1 MGLESSLPALLRMAA
16 ESALAD
22 MCRHLFAAMQTFEQ
36 DIRMGLKELMKL
48 LFSIVYILFIIFSIF
63 SRFLVALCNPHD
75 CTNTTQMIQMG
86 LHLLTVSFE
95 TGNEFLRESDSLL
108 LLLKDDL
115 PHTLLQLLDTQK
127 LQIFTAANRVC
138 FLLFDVLRP
147 HMKYAKK

>member
-1 MGLESSLPALLRMAA
+1 
-16 ESALAD
+16 
-22 MCRHLFAAMQTFEQ
+22 
-36 DIRMGLKELMKL
+36 
-48 LFSIVYILFIIFSIF
+48 
-63 SRFLVALCNPHD
+63 
-75 CTNTTQMIQMG
+75 MIQMG

-115 PHTLLQLLDTQK
+115 AHTLLQLLDTQK